1 MPGCATRKV
10 ESNEPGPDMS
20 FWKPHQLYLQA
31 APHPRL
37 YVEVDAVKGCEP
49 SDARLKKLKEFLTT
63 YCQKPDGIE
72 IVRGDVIPVKE
83 AKGVPLRA
91 LTRHYLTGPPKNTN
105 GPAPAFLYVLYYDGR
120 LSEPLV
126 TTSTSE
132 TNKATPVALARN
144 EKPHVDFLPYP
155 AAMYINTRYFHGLG
169 KHESVMLHEAGHV
182 LGLAG
187 RTTGATNNHCQD
199 PNCLMYHNLA
209 WSIPRFLLWKDPI
222 GQHELCAQ
230 CQAEL
235 AEDAQLPASPKLR
248 FIGPVLVRSEEGY
261 HVLNFPFQTAVII
274 GSLNDADIQ
283 EFIDWVRAEKSLPV
297 DTEGNM
303 RGYASIKDQER
314 PDVARLNYVFTRAK
328 ADPLKLVRELAI
340 KLEEAVK
347 AKGK

>member
-1 MPGCATRKV
+1 M
-10 ESNEPGPDMS
+10 ESNNPGPDTS

-31 APHPRL
+31 SPHPRL

-49 SDARLKKLKEFLTT
+49 SDARLKKLKEFLAT

-72 IVRGDVIPVKE
+72 IVRGDVIPVKA

-91 LTRHYLTGPPKNTN
+91 LTRHYLTGPPATTN

-120 LSEPLV
+120 LCEQPV
-126 TTSTSE
+126 TSTASQ
-132 TNKATPVALARN
+132 TNKAASSSLARN

-169 KHESVMLHEAGHV
+169 KHESVLLHEAGHV

-187 RTTGATNNHCQD
+187 RTTGATNNHCLDMQ
-199 PNCLMYHNLA
+199 CLMYRNLA
-209 WSIPRFLLWKDPI
+209 WSIPRFLLWQDPI
-222 GQHELCAQ
+222 RQHELCTQ

-235 AEDAQLPASPKLR
+235 VEDTRQAPSSKLR
-248 FIGPVLVRSEEGY
+248 FIGPVLVRSEDGY
-261 HVLNFPFQTAVII
+261 HVLNFPFQAAVII
-274 GSLNDADIQ
+274 GNLTDDDVQ

-297 DTEGNM
+297 DTEDNM

-314 PDVARLNYVFTRAK
+314 PDVARLNDIFTRAK